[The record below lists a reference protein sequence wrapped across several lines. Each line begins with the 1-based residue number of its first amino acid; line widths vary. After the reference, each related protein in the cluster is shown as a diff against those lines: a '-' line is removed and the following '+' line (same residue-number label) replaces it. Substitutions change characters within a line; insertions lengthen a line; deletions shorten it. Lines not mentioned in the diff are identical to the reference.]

1 MHCVIPVFIP
11 QGIGKSNDSIG
22 HKARIVGQLLQL
34 RQDFVLLK
42 KLSDEKDIERYQLEG
57 EISKIQETNME
68 LMSKIDDMS
77 IKMEIL
83 NRDMASLQK
92 QLNILKR
99 NKIMSKR
106 GNT

>member
-1 MHCVIPVFIP
+1 M
-11 QGIGKSNDSIG
+11 
-22 HKARIVGQLLQL
+22 GQLLQL

-83 NRDMASLQK
+83 NRDMAFLQK

>member
-1 MHCVIPVFIP
+1 
-11 QGIGKSNDSIG
+11 
-22 HKARIVGQLLQL
+22 
-34 RQDFVLLK
+34 
-42 KLSDEKDIERYQLEG
+42 
-57 EISKIQETNME
+57 ME

-83 NRDMASLQK
+83 NRDMAFLQK

>member
-1 MHCVIPVFIP
+1 M
-11 QGIGKSNDSIG
+11 
-22 HKARIVGQLLQL
+22 GQLLQL

-42 KLSDEKDIERYQLEG
+42 KLSGEKDIKRYQLEA
-57 EISKIQETNME
+57 EISKIQETNTE

-77 IKMEIL
+77 IKIL
-83 NRDMASLQK
+83 NREKASLQK

>member
-1 MHCVIPVFIP
+1 M
-11 QGIGKSNDSIG
+11 
-22 HKARIVGQLLQL
+22 GQLLQL

-42 KLSDEKDIERYQLEG
+42 KLSGEKDIKRYQLEA
-57 EISKIQETNME
+57 EISKIQETNTE

>member
-1 MHCVIPVFIP
+1 M
-11 QGIGKSNDSIG
+11 
-22 HKARIVGQLLQL
+22 GQLLQL

-42 KLSDEKDIERYQLEG
+42 KLSDEKDIKRYQLEG

>member
-1 MHCVIPVFIP
+1 M
-11 QGIGKSNDSIG
+11 
-22 HKARIVGQLLQL
+22 
-34 RQDFVLLK
+34 LLK
-42 KLSDEKDIERYQLEG
+42 KLSGEKDIKRYQLEA
-57 EISKIQETNME
+57 EISKIQETNTE

-83 NRDMASLQK
+83 NREKASLQK

>member
-1 MHCVIPVFIP
+1 M
-11 QGIGKSNDSIG
+11 
-22 HKARIVGQLLQL
+22 GQLLQL

-42 KLSDEKDIERYQLEG
+42 KLSGEKDIKRYQLEA
-57 EISKIQETNME
+57 EISKIQETNTE

-83 NRDMASLQK
+83 NREKASLQK

>member
-1 MHCVIPVFIP
+1 
-11 QGIGKSNDSIG
+11 
-22 HKARIVGQLLQL
+22 
-34 RQDFVLLK
+34 
-42 KLSDEKDIERYQLEG
+42 
-57 EISKIQETNME
+57 ME

>member
-1 MHCVIPVFIP
+1 M
-11 QGIGKSNDSIG
+11 
-22 HKARIVGQLLQL
+22 GQLLQL

-42 KLSDEKDIERYQLEG
+42 KLSGEKDIKRYQLEA
-57 EISKIQETNME
+57 EISKIQETNTE

-83 NRDMASLQK
+83 NREKASLQK

-99 NKIMSKR
+99 DKIMSKR